1 MLTDCHVGNEA
12 RVQGRHVQLGVTD
25 TSETNEVFQTANF
38 LSEGLSDVFIRR
50 ASKDSGRL
58 DGSQFEHES
67 AVSQYCRPTPK
78 ANWKVG
84 LKGASDSG
92 LQVSTSIHC
101 RETCQR
107 PKEIPRWG
115 GEANRHLSAL
125 GNSSIDRDANSSIS
139 YARTHTDSTRTAVLM
154 RYKTKGYCTWTGVS
168 VQSWVVA
175 KFPTAHKQL
184 QFPPFSISMI
194 KRPRNSTANG
204 GFLKEIKGTWGG
216 EMAGKRDGPT
226 SWDNQFGSSG
236 NFHLPLKI
244 LICVSATLPIDA
256 SN

>member
-12 RVQGRHVQLGVTD
+12 RVQGRHAQLDVTD

-84 LKGASDSG
+84 LKGTSDSG

-107 PKEIPRWG
+107 QKEIPRWG
-115 GEANRHLSAL
+115 GKANRHLSAL
-125 GNSSIDRDANSSIS
+125 GNSSIDRDTNSSIS
-139 YARTHTDSTRTAVLM
+139 YARTHTDPHTHSGANEVQNKRQLHLN
-154 RYKTKGYCTWTGVS
+154 RSKCTIMGCCQIPNCTQATPV
-168 VQSWVVA
+168 
-175 KFPTAHKQL
+175 
-184 QFPPFSISMI
+184 PPFSISMI
-194 KRPRNSTANG
+194 KRP
-204 GFLKEIKGTWGG
+204 
-216 EMAGKRDGPT
+216 
-226 SWDNQFGSSG
+226 
-236 NFHLPLKI
+236 
-244 LICVSATLPIDA
+244 
-256 SN
+256 